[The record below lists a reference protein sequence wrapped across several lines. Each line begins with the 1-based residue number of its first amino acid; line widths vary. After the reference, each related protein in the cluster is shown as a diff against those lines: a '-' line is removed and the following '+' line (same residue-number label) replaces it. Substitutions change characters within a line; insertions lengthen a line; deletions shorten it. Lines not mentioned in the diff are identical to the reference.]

1 LRLNIC
7 MNNSLFIMILSE
19 TILFLGLLQQ
29 KLINLKEE
37 ILVLLT

>member
-1 LRLNIC
+1 
-7 MNNSLFIMILSE
+7 MILSE